1 MNESTISMRMIPPQ
15 CVVDV
20 VRLYRPMFATA
31 LAAACETDARACV
44 TDLVIGRRQL
54 WGVFHGDTPGLLA
67 MFRSEIS
74 IEPDGSRVLVLSA
87 LAGKGMRAWVHII
100 SDGMVDVA
108 RSIGC
113 TAVRFAGRAAWGR
126 VLPEVQRIGELRNG
140 HAVFE
145 RRA

>member
-1 MNESTISMRMIPPQ
+1 MNESMISMQMVPPTA
-15 CVVDV
+15 VVDV
-20 VRLYRPMFATA
+20 VRLYRPMFARA
-31 LAAACETDARACV
+31 LTAACEDDARACV
-44 TDLVIGRRQL
+44 ADLVIGRRQL
-54 WGVFHGDTPGLLA
+54 WVLFFADKPGLLA

-87 LAGKGMRAWVHII
+87 LAGKGMRDWVHVI
-100 SDGMVDVA
+100 SDGMVQVA
-108 RSIGC
+108 RTIGC
-113 TAVRFAGRAAWGR
+113 TAVRFAGREAWGR